1 MAIERKISQDK
12 CAGEEW
18 AERPFGDNFDSSL
31 IFSTCGFAV
40 WIGSPISAHAYKYF
54 DMIAWLVEAF
64 SKIAGLSLAI
74 ACHDNEW

>member
-18 AERPFGDNFDSSL
+18 AERPFGDKFDWIL
-31 IFSTCGFAV
+31 IFRTCGFAV
-40 WIGSPISAHAYKYF
+40 WIGSPISAHAYKYL

-64 SKIAGLSLAI
+64 CEIAGLVLP
-74 ACHDNEW
+74 